1 MEDHPKHQ
9 EVKIKIPW
17 LLCRKSELFRM
28 GRPEQAS
35 WINSLQNTSRDRCN
49 LEKKEA
55 ETSWEGLEE
64 EWYVQRLVNRAV
76 QLKQEVGAAAE
87 ERAGNVGWDSPERA
101 LNAGLRSLALVLQ
114 GVKSDMA

>member
-1 MEDHPKHQ
+1 
-9 EVKIKIPW
+9 
-17 LLCRKSELFRM
+17 M

-35 WINSLQNTSRDRCN
+35 WINSLQNTSRDGCD
-49 LEKKEA
+49 LERKDV
-55 ETSWEGLEE
+55 ETSWEGPEE

-87 ERAGNVGWDSPERA
+87 ERAGNSPERA
-101 LNAGLRSLALVLQ
+101 LNAGLRRLALILK

>member
-1 MEDHPKHQ
+1 
-9 EVKIKIPW
+9 
-17 LLCRKSELFRM
+17 M

-35 WINSLQNTSRDRCN
+35 WINSLQNPSRDRCN
-49 LEKKEA
+49 LKKKEV

-87 ERAGNVGWDSPERA
+87 ETAGNVGWEQPRKGSECRA
-101 LNAGLRSLALVLQ
+101 EKVGFNPAGSEI
-114 GVKSDMA
+114 